1 MIILISGSCIRAQIT
16 SDTICISTPQFRKIY
31 AAALQLRLTD
41 SLLKISDQQVN
52 ELIGKIDLLE
62 QKDTATVNGYNRQ
75 LKDLK
80 DIIAEYR
87 LEKKEYER
95 LLKWERFKRRFWSG
109 VGGLTVGVMG
119 YLLLTK

>member
-1 MIILISGSCIRAQIT
+1 MVLISNNFVGQSQI
-16 SDTICISTPQFRKIY
+16 SDTICVPVAKMKSIY
-31 AAALQLRLTD
+31 TAAQLYRYTD

-80 DIIAEYR
+80 DIIAEYK

-95 LLKWERFKRRFWSG
+95 LLKWEKFKRKFWSG
-109 VGGLTVGVMG
+109 VGGVTVGVMG
-119 YLLLTK
+119 YLLITK